1 MAACFVSRGSNILR
15 RALFHKPSKSLVSSE
30 IRGFTSDTR
39 TAQDEYKFETLTGEL
54 EGKIVTFFRL
64 PPPPVHSISVM

>member
-1 MAACFVSRGSNILR
+1 MAACFVSRGSNMLR
-15 RALFHKPSKSLVSSE
+15 RALFHKPSKILVYSE
-30 IRGFTSDTR
+30 IRGFTSDAR

-64 PPPPVHSISVM
+64 PPVHLISVM